1 MPALKNKLQF
11 LVVLALFLPTVI
23 GTLSKQ
29 TGITSAADE
38 LGILLPISFLVIVY
52 LLFEIGPAL
61 DSSSEKLIGYILNS
75 TVALYVPVFAII
87 SFSPNVTASNNIVE
101 YIFGISFL
109 GIIYLPI
116 LIPIIYF
123 LRFSFFPDAVTIV
136 NFLRKTCYARV
147 MSNKVILT
155 VLAAVGGLF
164 LVTLLVRG
172 TLIPPKNLVTPGTQ
186 PDTPIS
192 LDTPPPAGPV
202 VLVGEGVC
210 LPHKGNPEI
219 TTMECAYG
227 FQDDQGRFFALRDVS
242 PELTTIAQLVM
253 GVPTRIT
260 GTFYPHRDTKY
271 EGVGIVEVTKIER
284 IEIPRTEDVTLSGT
298 FNCLPHK
305 DTTGP
310 QTEECAFGF
319 TTDDGINYALNFGQS
334 STMAS
339 QFQSGMHGTYS
350 GFVTPIETLS
360 SDQWQKYDIAGIFTI
375 HQQSPAVAL

>member
-23 GTLSKQ
+23 NTLFRSVKALPE
-29 TGITSAADE
+29 IVE
-38 LGILLPISFLVIVY
+38 LSLLIPVAILVLIY
-52 LLFEIGPAL
+52 LLFENAREL
-61 DSSSEKLIGYILNS
+61 DEYMIRKIDLILNTS
-75 TVALYVPVFAII
+75 IALYIPTFIII
-87 SFSPNVTASNNIVE
+87 SLSPNVTNSYFLVE
-101 YIFGISFL
+101 LLFGLSFL
-109 GIIYLPI
+109 GLIFLPVF
-116 LIPIIYF
+116 IPLLYYWHFF
-123 LRFSFFPDAVTIV
+123 LYPDAVTIFSYFR
-136 NFLRKTCYARV
+136 NTWYSRG

-172 TLIPPKNLVTPGTQ
+172 TLIPPKNLVTPGTS

-192 LDTPPPAGPV
+192 LDTPPPAGPI

-227 FQDDQGRFFALRDVS
+227 FQDDQGRYFALRDVS
-242 PELTTIAQLVM
+242 PDLTTIAQLVM

-260 GTFYPHRDTKY
+260 GTFYPRNDTKY

-284 IEIPRTEDVTLSGT
+284 IELASTEDVTLSGT
-298 FNCLPHK
+298 FKCLPHK

-334 STMAS
+334 ATMAN

-375 HQQSPAVAL
+375 TMPVPDQAE